1 MDPYAAQLAKLDE
14 ANLLRHLRAIEVL
27 GPTRGRLDGRDVV
40 LFSTNDY
47 LGLSAHPLVREAA
60 ARAAAEG
67 LGPRGSALLCGWT
80 RLHEELSERLATFF
94 RAEACFL
101 FPTGYLANLGV
112 FQTLGRFG
120 GTVLADERNHASLID
135 GCRLSRLD
143 VRVYRHL
150 DVGHLEELL
159 RDAPP
164 PRIVATDSLFSMDG
178 DPAPVAE
185 IAALAERHDAQVLL
199 DEAHAF
205 LVHGTDGRGVGAL
218 IAGPRLIRVG
228 TLSKAFG
235 ALGGFVL
242 GPRPFVDCVVN
253 LGRTGLFS
261 TALPAPIVAAALAAL
276 EVVERD
282 GSPRERLWSNVRLA
296 ARLLPPGVRAT
307 SPIVPVILG
316 TEERALAAAAR
327 LLDAGLHVPAVRPPT
342 VPAGTSR
349 LRVTLTAAHTEAEV
363 RSLAASIAGATGDGR
378 DRS

>member
-1 MDPYAAQLAKLDE
+1 MDPFSAELARLEE
-14 ANLLRHLRAIEVL
+14 ANLLRRLRALDVV

-47 LGLSAHPLVREAA
+47 LGLSAHPLVRERAA
-60 ARAAAEG
+60 AAAAEG
-67 LGPRGSALLCGWT
+67 MGPRGSALLCGWS
-80 RLHEELSERLATFF
+80 RLHEELSTRLAAFF

-120 GTVLADERNHASLID
+120 GTVLSDERNHASLID

-150 DVGHLEELL
+150 DVGHLEELV

-164 PRIVATDSLFSMDG
+164 PRTIVSDALFSMDG
-178 DPAPVAE
+178 DPAPVLE
-185 IAALAERHDAQVLL
+185 IARIAERYDARVLL

-205 LVHGTDGRGVGAL
+205 LVYGPEGRGVGAAIL
-218 IAGPRLIRVG
+218 GPRLIRVG

-235 ALGGFVL
+235 SLGGFVL
-242 GPRPFVDCVVN
+242 GPRPFVDLVVN

-261 TALPAPIVAAALAAL
+261 TALPVPVVAAALAAL
-276 EVVERD
+276 DVVERD
-282 GSPRERLWSNVRLA
+282 GALRERLWSNVRLA
-296 ARLLPPGVRAT
+296 ADLFPRGVGAS

-316 TEERALAAAAR
+316 TEERALAAAAA

-349 LRVTLTAAHTEAEV
+349 LRVTLTAAHAEAEV
-363 RSLAASIAGATGDGR
+363 RSLASALRLAVGTGLG
-378 DRS
+378 